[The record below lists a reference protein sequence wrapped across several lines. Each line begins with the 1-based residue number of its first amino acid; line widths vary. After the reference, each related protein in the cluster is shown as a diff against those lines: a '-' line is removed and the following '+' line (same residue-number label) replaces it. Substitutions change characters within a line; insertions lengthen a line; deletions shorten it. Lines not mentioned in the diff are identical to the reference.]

1 MKIIETGVFR
11 SADFYSTE
19 TSPLRTVARYELE
32 YYDGGEGF
40 SVVDGVKYPH
50 AGRHFLLARP
60 GDKRFSIGRFECRY
74 AHFTSDEPEV
84 GEIARCLTEPDDD
97 SVQEMKEL
105 RNLRGL
111 RQLASLCALLDRLR
125 AGGMPERQS
134 QPTERYLDA
143 VMKTKEYME
152 RNYGSKITLDD
163 LAGMVYLSKNFY
175 RTIFTRVME
184 LSPSRYLTSIRVA
197 KAVGFI
203 REGRLPLGEIAGLC
217 GFENQSY
224 MNYVIKKETGK
235 TPTGLS
241 KR

>member
-11 SADFYSTE
+11 SSDFYSTE

-97 SVQEMKEL
+97 SVQAMKEL
-105 RNLRGL
+105 QSLRGL
-111 RQLASLCALLDRLR
+111 RRLAALCGLLDNLR
-125 AGGMPERQS
+125 AGGAPERQS
-134 QPTERYLDA
+134 QPTER
-143 VMKTKEYME
+143 
-152 RNYGSKITLDD
+152 
-163 LAGMVYLSKNFY
+163 
-175 RTIFTRVME
+175 
-184 LSPSRYLTSIRVA
+184 
-197 KAVGFI
+197 
-203 REGRLPLGEIAGLC
+203 
-217 GFENQSY
+217 
-224 MNYVIKKETGK
+224 
-235 TPTGLS
+235 
-241 KR
+241 